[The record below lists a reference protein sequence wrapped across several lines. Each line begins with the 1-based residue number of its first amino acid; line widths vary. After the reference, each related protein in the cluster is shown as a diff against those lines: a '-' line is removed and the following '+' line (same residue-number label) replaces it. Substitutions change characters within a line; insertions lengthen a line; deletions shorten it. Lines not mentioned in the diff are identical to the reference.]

1 MRTWSFTVELPIN
14 VTEVDVEDII
24 TTAVEGGID
33 YWGSV
38 VNYGK
43 SDKPISEIAAKT
55 LISGGEVTIIDDD
68 DILYELT
75 IAGLMH
81 GIKKWIDSGIANT
94 ELCLDGQSL
103 ETSYI
108 DANEADMII
117 QYALFDEIVYG

>member
-1 MRTWSFTVELPIN
+1 MKTWNFTVELPIN
-14 VTEVDVEDII
+14 VTETDIEDII
-24 TTAVEGGID
+24 TTAVEGGIN

-38 VNYGK
+38 VKEGK

-68 DILYELT
+68 DLLYELT
-75 IAGLMH
+75 IAKLMH

-94 ELCLDGQSL
+94 ALCLDGQSL

-108 DANEADMII
+108 DANEADVII
-117 QYALFDEIVYG
+117 QYALFDEIVYS